1 MSDGGRSAAA
11 KSIKQGAP
19 LDPEKVYN
27 KEYTPIY
34 KPNIGNL
41 TDTGNFDPQF
51 TAELPVDSVVDSS
64 ALAGQGNT
72 FEGFTYNPNDDS
84 ALKQ

>member
-1 MSDGGRSAAA
+1 ML
-11 KSIKQGAP
+11 GADVSGTGACRIIGEFYAHF
-19 LDPEKVYN
+19 LGAG
-27 KEYTPIY
+27 TPIY